1 MTNDINRNIPVE
13 ATRTPGSAEG
23 ERDPAE
29 QHDRA
34 DESIVGEADDEDE
47 FDDDEMDEDDE
58 DEDDESA
65 Q

>member
-47 FDDDEMDEDDE
+47 FDDDEIN
-58 DEDDESA
+58 
-65 Q
+65 